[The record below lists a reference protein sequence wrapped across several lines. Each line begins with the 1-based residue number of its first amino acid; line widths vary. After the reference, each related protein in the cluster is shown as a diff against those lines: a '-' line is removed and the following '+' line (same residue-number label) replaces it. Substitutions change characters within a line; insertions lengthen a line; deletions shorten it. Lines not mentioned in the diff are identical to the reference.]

1 MKTPK
6 ECLDEMVTLNQEM
19 DLYDEPVAMCSC
31 NARVKYK
38 CSEESD
44 SGCGKMC
51 LRGSFDIV
59 IQRYPDGLAIL
70 DEEGCFLNE
79 R

>member
-6 ECLDEMVTLNQEM
+6 ECLDKMVALNQEM
-19 DLYDEPVAMCSC
+19 GLYDEPVTMCSC

-51 LRGSFDIV
+51 LKGVFDI
-59 IQRYPDGLAIL
+59 D
-70 DEEGCFLNE
+70 N
-79 R
+79 